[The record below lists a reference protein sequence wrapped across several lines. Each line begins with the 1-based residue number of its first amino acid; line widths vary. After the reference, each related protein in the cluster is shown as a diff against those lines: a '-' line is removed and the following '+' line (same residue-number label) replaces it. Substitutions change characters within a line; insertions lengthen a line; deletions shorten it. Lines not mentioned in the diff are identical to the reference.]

1 VTKNGFTLIELL
13 LALAISAII
22 AMYTLSLFNT
32 VMNSK
37 SALIEQAAETS
48 QLTRS
53 MRKLEQDFIQLS
65 PYRSVRNPYGE
76 YIPPMH
82 LDFEGLYLTRTGW
95 ANSVFMSYERSTQQR
110 VHYRL
115 AEPGSELCPLLEQD
129 ELNDLGGC
137 LIRSYMAH
145 LDDDGSL
152 AWQHQNILRP
162 LKTIEFEFLV
172 FNPVQNNTEYRS
184 EPPTEDPRTGIT
196 IERILG
202 VMVTFEMGT
211 GRTYQRLFRTPS
223 QPLFELEE
231 EGV

>member
-1 VTKNGFTLIELL
+1 MTKNGFTLIELL
-13 LALAISAII
+13 IALAISAII
-22 AMYTLSLFNT
+22 AIGTLTLFST
-32 VMNSK
+32 VLTSK
-37 SALIEQAAETS
+37 EALVDQAAETS

-53 MRKLEQDFIQLS
+53 MRKMEQDFIQLS

-76 YIPPMH
+76 YIPPIH
-82 LDFEGLYLTRTGW
+82 LDFEGLYLTRSGW

-145 LDDDGSL
+145 LDDDGGL

-162 LKTIEFEFLV
+162 IKSIDFDFLI
-172 FNPVQNNTEYRS
+172 FNPQQNNTEYRS
-184 EPPTEDPRTGIT
+184 EPPIEDPRTGVQ
-196 IERILG
+196 IERLLG
-202 VMVTFEMGT
+202 VLVKYELGSGSMYE
-211 GRTYQRLFRTPS
+211 RLYRTPS
-223 QPLFELEE
+223 QPLFEVEE
-231 EGV
+231 EAI